1 MLCEEDGTLQAGWL
15 LRPSSNEGEY
25 WMKRFLWIGALAGV
39 TAAAVAPQAFAG
51 PTFDAVKNRGE
62 LICGVHT
69 GLYGF
74 SAPDDRG
81 QWSGIDVDVCRSVA
95 AAMFGDATKV
105 RYVPLSAQAR
115 LTALQSGEVDILSRN
130 TTWTLTRDTA
140 NGLNFTGVNYYDGQG
155 FMVPKNLGV
164 SSAEELEDA
173 TICVQTG
180 TTTEKNLADWFRAQG
195 KQFRPVTIEKYEEVT
210 ATYLTG
216 RCDAITSDASQL
228 AAIRANDTPNPDD
241 HVILPEIIS
250 KEPLGPSV
258 RHGDDQW
265 FDLVK
270 WSLYAMIE
278 AEEAGVTS
286 ENVEDMKANSTDPN
300 VQRLLGATAG
310 MGEAL
315 GVSEDWAFNII
326 KQVGNY
332 GEVYSRTVGEES
344 KLGLPRG
351 LNALWTKGGLMYAP
365 PIR

>member
-1 MLCEEDGTLQAGWL
+1 
-15 LRPSSNEGEY
+15 
-25 WMKRFLWIGALAGV
+25 MKRFLWIAAVAGV
-39 TAAAVAPQAFAG
+39 AAAVGTPGAHAG
-51 PTFDAVKNRGE
+51 ATFDAVKNRGE
-62 LICGVHT
+62 VICGVHT

-74 SAPDDRG
+74 SAPDERG
-81 QWSGIDVDVCRSVA
+81 QWSGIDVDICRSVA
-95 AAMFGDATKV
+95 AALFGDASKV
-105 RYVPLSAQAR
+105 RFVPLSAQAR

-140 NGLNFTGVNYYDGQG
+140 NGLHFTGVNYYDGQG
-155 FMVPKNLGV
+155 FMVPKDLGV
-164 SSAEELEDA
+164 TRAEELEDA

-180 TTTEKNLADWFRAQG
+180 TTTEKNLADWFRAQE

-210 ATYLTG
+210 AAYLSG

-241 HVILPEIIS
+241 HIILPEIIS

-270 WSLYAMIE
+270 WSFYATIE
-278 AEEAGVTS
+278 AEEMGVTS
-286 ENVEDMKANSTDPN
+286 ANVEDMKANSVDPN
-300 VQRLLGATAG
+300 VQRLLGATPG

-332 GEVYSRTVGEES
+332 GEIYSRTVGEES

-351 LNALWTKGGLMYAP
+351 LNALWTDGGLMYAP
-365 PIR
+365 PFR

>member
-1 MLCEEDGTLQAGWL
+1 
-15 LRPSSNEGEY
+15 
-25 WMKRFLWIGALAGV
+25 MKHFLWIGAFIGV
-39 TAAAVAPQAFAG
+39 SAAALAPQAFAG
-51 PTFDAVKNRGE
+51 PTFDAVKARGE
-62 LICGVHT
+62 VICGVHT

-74 SAPDDRG
+74 STPDERG

-95 AAMFGDATKV
+95 AAMFGDASKV
-105 RYVPLSAQAR
+105 RFVPLSAQAR

-155 FMVPKNLGV
+155 FMVPTELGIT
-164 SSAEELEDA
+164 SANELDDA
-173 TICVQTG
+173 TVCVQTG

-195 KQFRPVTIEKYEEVT
+195 KDFRPVTIEKYEEVT
-210 ATYLTG
+210 AAYLAG

-228 AAIRANDTPNPDD
+228 AAIRANDTPDPED
-241 HVILPEIIS
+241 HIILPEIIS

-270 WSLYAMIE
+270 WSLYATIE

-300 VQRLLGATAG
+300 IQRLLGATPG
-310 MGEAL
+310 MGGAL

-332 GEVYSRTVGEES
+332 GEIYSRTVGEKS

-351 LNALWTKGGLMYAP
+351 LNALWTDGGLMYAP